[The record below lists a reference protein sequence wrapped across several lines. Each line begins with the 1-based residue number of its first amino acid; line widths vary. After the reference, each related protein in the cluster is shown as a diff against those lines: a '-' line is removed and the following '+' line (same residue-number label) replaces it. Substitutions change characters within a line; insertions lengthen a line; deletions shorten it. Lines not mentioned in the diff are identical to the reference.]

1 MTGQVTGGRIAALN
15 VYPVKGCGVVAVEQ
29 ATLGPLGLHEDR
41 RWMIVEAATG
51 RFLTQREA
59 RGPGDDP
66 ADGCK
71 PMRSCSNCRTGPSS
85 RLPSRIAANQRR
97 VVVWRDEVDAI
108 EPDKAASDA
117 LSQWLG
123 RPVALVRFP
132 ERAERPCDLDYAPAG
147 SRVAFADGFP
157 LLVTSTGSLDALNA
171 KIVERGAEPV
181 PMQRFRPN
189 IVIEGVDSGAEDRS
203 RSLVIEDGPRL
214 DLVKRCTRCVVT
226 TIDQTTGT
234 KAGKEPIRT
243 LAVLRAD
250 KASGGVWFGQ
260 NAVPRLA
267 PGEAAQ
273 IQVGQAC
280 RLEP

>member
-51 RFLTQREA
+51 RFLTQRNLAVLATVRPRLQAGALMLELPNGPVLTLA
-59 RGPGDDP
+59 LADRGD
-66 ADGCK
+66 
-71 PMRSCSNCRTGPSS
+71 
-85 RLPSRIAANQRR
+85 QRR

>member
-1 MTGQVTGGRIAALN
+1 MTGKVTGGRIAALN
-15 VYPVKGCGVVAVEQ
+15 VYPVKGCGAVALEH
-29 ATLGPLGLHEDR
+29 ATLGPLGLREDR
-41 RWMIVEAATG
+41 RWMIVDAATG
-51 RFLTQREA
+51 RFLTQRELA
-59 RGPGDDP
+59 VLATIRPRLLADALMLELPNGPVLTLDLADRGD
-66 ADGCK
+66 
-71 PMRSCSNCRTGPSS
+71 R
-85 RLPSRIAANQRR
+85 RR
-97 VVVWRDEVDAI
+97 VVVWGDEVEAV
-108 EPDKAASDA
+108 EPDEAASAA
-117 LSQWLG
+117 LGRWLG

-132 ERAERPCDLDYAPAG
+132 ERAERPCDLGYAPAG

-203 RSLVIEDGPRL
+203 RSLAIEGGPSL

-226 TIDQTTGT
+226 TIDQTTGVKT
-234 KAGKEPIRT
+234 GKEPIRT
-243 LAVLRAD
+243 LAAVRAD

-267 PGEAAQ
+267 PGEEAL
-273 IQVGQAC
+273 IEVGQAC